1 MKKRLLAVVAA
12 LFVAGAS
19 SAFASAALG
28 AQGGV
33 VVGGGAGNGA
43 ITFKLSD
50 VPCVFALDAVFGGS
64 YLSVGLTADWWIAN
78 PKIDGTWGY
87 YYGVGLAGA
96 VDLASGENYSFA
108 QVAVGPRAFVGTNVF
123 ILDGFLELYAQV
135 AYQPMAYFGGSNSS
149 VNFGWLSF
157 PVNAGFRVW
166 F

>member
-28 AQGGV
+28 VQGGYV
-33 VVGGGAGNGA
+33 AGGGTGNGA
-43 ITFKLSD
+43 ITFKVSD
-50 VPCVFALDAVFGGS
+50 VPCVFALDAAFGGS

-96 VDLASGENYSFA
+96 ASLSSSGDYSFA
-108 QVAVGPRAFVGTNVF
+108 QFGFGPRAFVGTNVF
-123 ILDGFLELYAQV
+123 ILNGFLELYAQL
-135 AYQPMAYFGGSNSS
+135 AYQPMFYVGGDSGFYG
-149 VNFGWLSF
+149 NFLSF
-157 PVNAGFRVW
+157 PVNLGFRFW